1 MSVTSGNKAGHHPVT
16 KVNPARFVKTEVPAG
31 LNPEV
36 LLRFCLGFHESC
48 WLKEKMLESQGF
60 FLTKGSV
67 TMDSG
72 IVFMHT

>member
-1 MSVTSGNKAGHHPVT
+1 MSVTSGNNAGHHPVT

-36 LLRFCLGFHESC
+36 LRFCLGFHESC
-48 WLKEKMLESQGF
+48 CLKKMLESQGF

-72 IVFMHT
+72 IVSVHT